1 MQIPAS
7 FRIDTVLFDFDGVVA
22 DTEPSYDLFWN
33 SKAEKFNLGFEN
45 FAAMIKGETLRN
57 IIGEYFK
64 CASDSEKA
72 AIAKDL
78 DAFEQEMP
86 YKEIPGSANFIRI
99 LKERGF
105 KLGLVTSSS
114 MHKMKYALAKLGLE
128 NCFDAIVTGDSIK
141 EGKPN
146 PQCYITA
153 AQMLKSDPSNC
164 AVFEDS
170 INGMRAAL
178 GAKMRLFALSTT
190 LPMEK
195 IKMYSN
201 TIFENFSNSQKIL
214 EALGDKG

>member
-1 MQIPAS
+1 M
-7 FRIDTVLFDFDGVVA
+7 IDTVLFDFDGVVA

-57 IIGEYFK
+57 ILGEYFK

-114 MHKMKYALAKLGLE
+114 MHKMKYALVKLGLE

-214 EALGDKG
+214 EALGEKG

>member
-1 MQIPAS
+1 M
-7 FRIDTVLFDFDGVVA
+7 IDTVLFDFDGVVA

-64 CASDSEKA
+64 CAKKKKKA

-170 INGMRAAL
+170 IN
-178 GAKMRLFALSTT
+178 
-190 LPMEK
+190 
-195 IKMYSN
+195 
-201 TIFENFSNSQKIL
+201 
-214 EALGDKG
+214 

>member
-1 MQIPAS
+1 M
-7 FRIDTVLFDFDGVVA
+7 IDTVLFDFDGVVA

-164 AVFEDS
+164 TVFEDS

>member
-1 MQIPAS
+1 M
-7 FRIDTVLFDFDGVVA
+7 IDTVLFDFDGVVA

-86 YKEIPGSANFIRI
+86 YKEIPSSANFIRI

-114 MHKMKYALAKLGLE
+114 MHKMKYALAKLDLE

-190 LPMEK
+190 LPREK

>member
-1 MQIPAS
+1 M
-7 FRIDTVLFDFDGVVA
+7 IDTVLFDFDGVVA

-57 IIGEYFK
+57 ILGEYFK

-114 MHKMKYALAKLGLE
+114 MHKMKYALVKLGLE

-190 LPMEK
+190 LPREK

>member
-1 MQIPAS
+1 M
-7 FRIDTVLFDFDGVVA
+7 IDTVLFDFDGVVA

-190 LPMEK
+190 LPREK

>member
-1 MQIPAS
+1 M
-7 FRIDTVLFDFDGVVA
+7 IDTVLFDFDGVVA

-86 YKEIPGSANFIRI
+86 YKEILGSANFIRI

>member
-1 MQIPAS
+1 M
-7 FRIDTVLFDFDGVVA
+7 IDTVLFDFDGVVA

-57 IIGEYFK
+57 ILGEYFK

-114 MHKMKYALAKLGLE
+114 MHKMKYALVKLGLE

-178 GAKMRLFALSTT
+178 VAKMRLFALSTT

>member
-1 MQIPAS
+1 M
-7 FRIDTVLFDFDGVVA
+7 IDTVLFDFDGVVA
-22 DTEPSYDLFWN
+22 DTESSYDLFWN

-190 LPMEK
+190 LPREK

>member
-1 MQIPAS
+1 M
-7 FRIDTVLFDFDGVVA
+7 IDTVLFDFDGVVA

-45 FAAMIKGETLRN
+45 FAVMIKGETLRN

>member
-1 MQIPAS
+1 M
-7 FRIDTVLFDFDGVVA
+7 IDTVLFDFDGVVA

-86 YKEIPGSANFIRI
+86 YKEILGSANFIRI

-214 EALGDKG
+214 EALGEKG

>member
-1 MQIPAS
+1 M
-7 FRIDTVLFDFDGVVA
+7 IDTVLFDFDGVVA

-78 DAFEQEMP
+78 DAFEQKMP

-105 KLGLVTSSS
+105 KLVLVTSSS

>member
-1 MQIPAS
+1 M
-7 FRIDTVLFDFDGVVA
+7 T
-22 DTEPSYDLFWN
+22 
-33 SKAEKFNLGFEN
+33 
-45 FAAMIKGETLRN
+45 
-57 IIGEYFK
+57 
-64 CASDSEKA
+64 
-72 AIAKDL
+72 
-78 DAFEQEMP
+78 
-86 YKEIPGSANFIRI
+86 
-99 LKERGF
+99 
-105 KLGLVTSSS
+105 
-114 MHKMKYALAKLGLE
+114 YALAKLGLE

>member
-1 MQIPAS
+1 M
-7 FRIDTVLFDFDGVVA
+7 IDTVLFDFDGVVA

-153 AQMLKSDPSNC
+153 AQMLKSDTSNC

>member
-1 MQIPAS
+1 M
-7 FRIDTVLFDFDGVVA
+7 IDTVLFDFDGVVA

-57 IIGEYFK
+57 ILGEYFK

-114 MHKMKYALAKLGLE
+114 MHKMKYALVKLGLE

-190 LPMEK
+190 LPREK

-214 EALGDKG
+214 EALGEKG

>member
-1 MQIPAS
+1 M
-7 FRIDTVLFDFDGVVA
+7 IDTVLFDFDGVVA

-57 IIGEYFK
+57 ILGKYFK

-114 MHKMKYALAKLGLE
+114 MHKMKYALVKLGLE

-214 EALGDKG
+214 EALSEKG

>member
-1 MQIPAS
+1 M
-7 FRIDTVLFDFDGVVA
+7 IDTVLFDFDGVVA

-190 LPMEK
+190 LPREK

-214 EALGDKG
+214 EALGEKG

>member
-1 MQIPAS
+1 M
-7 FRIDTVLFDFDGVVA
+7 IDTVLFDFDGVVA

-45 FAAMIKGETLRN
+45 FAAMIKGETLRS

-190 LPMEK
+190 LPMGK

>member
-1 MQIPAS
+1 M
-7 FRIDTVLFDFDGVVA
+7 IDTVLFDFDGVVA

-45 FAAMIKGETLRN
+45 FAAMIKGEILRN

-214 EALGDKG
+214 EALGEKG

>member
-1 MQIPAS
+1 M
-7 FRIDTVLFDFDGVVA
+7 IDTVLFDFDGVVA

-57 IIGEYFK
+57 ILGEYFK

-114 MHKMKYALAKLGLE
+114 MHKMKYALVKLGLE

>member
-1 MQIPAS
+1 M
-7 FRIDTVLFDFDGVVA
+7 IDTVLFDFDGVVA

-214 EALGDKG
+214 EALGEKC

>member
-1 MQIPAS
+1 M
-7 FRIDTVLFDFDGVVA
+7 IDTVLFDFDGVVA

-57 IIGEYFK
+57 ILGEYFK

-78 DAFEQEMP
+78 DEFEQEMP

-114 MHKMKYALAKLGLE
+114 MHKMKYALVKLGLE

-214 EALGDKG
+214 EALGEKG

>member
-1 MQIPAS
+1 M
-7 FRIDTVLFDFDGVVA
+7 IDTVLFDFDGVVA

-170 INGMRAAL
+170 INGMRSAL

>member
-1 MQIPAS
+1 M
-7 FRIDTVLFDFDGVVA
+7 IDTVLFDFDGVVA

-201 TIFENFSNSQKIL
+201 TIFENF
-214 EALGDKG
+214 

>member
-1 MQIPAS
+1 M
-7 FRIDTVLFDFDGVVA
+7 IDTVLFDFDGVVA

-164 AVFEDS
+164 AVFEDA

>member
-1 MQIPAS
+1 M
-7 FRIDTVLFDFDGVVA
+7 IDTVLFDFDGVVA

-57 IIGEYFK
+57 ILGKYFK

-114 MHKMKYALAKLGLE
+114 MHKMKYALVKLGLE

>member
-1 MQIPAS
+1 M
-7 FRIDTVLFDFDGVVA
+7 IDTVLFDFDGVVA

-78 DAFEQEMP
+78 DAFEQKMP

-114 MHKMKYALAKLGLE
+114 MHKMKYALAKLGLG

>member
-1 MQIPAS
+1 M
-7 FRIDTVLFDFDGVVA
+7 IDTVLFDFDGTVA

>member
-1 MQIPAS
+1 M
-7 FRIDTVLFDFDGVVA
+7 IDTVLFDFDGVVA

-57 IIGEYFK
+57 ILGEYFK

-214 EALGDKG
+214 EALGEKG

>member
-1 MQIPAS
+1 M
-7 FRIDTVLFDFDGVVA
+7 IDTVLFDFDGVVA

-45 FAAMIKGETLRN
+45 FSAMIKGETLRN

>member
-1 MQIPAS
+1 M
-7 FRIDTVLFDFDGVVA
+7 IDTVLFDFDGVVA

-78 DAFEQEMP
+78 DAFEQKMP

-201 TIFENFSNSQKIL
+201 TMFENFSNSQKIL

>member
-1 MQIPAS
+1 M
-7 FRIDTVLFDFDGVVA
+7 IDTVLFDFDGVVA

-57 IIGEYFK
+57 ILGEYFK

>member
-1 MQIPAS
+1 M
-7 FRIDTVLFDFDGVVA
+7 IDTVLFDFDGVVA

-114 MHKMKYALAKLGLE
+114 MHKMKYALVKLGLE

-190 LPMEK
+190 LPREK

>member
-1 MQIPAS
+1 M
-7 FRIDTVLFDFDGVVA
+7 IDTVLFDFDGVVA

-57 IIGEYFK
+57 ILGEYFK

-86 YKEIPGSANFIRI
+86 YKEIPGSANFIKI

>member
-1 MQIPAS
+1 M
-7 FRIDTVLFDFDGVVA
+7 IDTVLFDFDGVVA

-195 IKMYSN
+195 IKIYSN

>member
-1 MQIPAS
+1 M
-7 FRIDTVLFDFDGVVA
+7 IDTVLFDFDGVVA

-78 DAFEQEMP
+78 DAFEQKMP

-214 EALGDKG
+214 EALGEKG

>member
-1 MQIPAS
+1 M
-7 FRIDTVLFDFDGVVA
+7 IDTVLFDFDGVVA

-86 YKEIPGSANFIRI
+86 YKEIPGSANFIKI

-190 LPMEK
+190 LPREK

>member
-1 MQIPAS
+1 M
-7 FRIDTVLFDFDGVVA
+7 IDTVLFDFDGVVA

-57 IIGEYFK
+57 ILGEYFK

-72 AIAKDL
+72 AIARDL

>member
-1 MQIPAS
+1 M
-7 FRIDTVLFDFDGVVA
+7 IDTVLFDFDGVVA

-114 MHKMKYALAKLGLE
+114 MHKMKYALVKLGLE

>member
-1 MQIPAS
+1 M
-7 FRIDTVLFDFDGVVA
+7 IDAVLFDFDGVVA

-57 IIGEYFK
+57 ILGEYFK

-114 MHKMKYALAKLGLE
+114 MHKMKYALVKLGLE

-214 EALGDKG
+214 EALGEKG